1 MRKIFLLFNALI
13 AAIAFATSCE
23 QPAGNNANKP
33 ANANANATTTTGT
46 VANEAEIKKFLADF
60 GATMSKNDVVVLD
73 KMWADDF
80 MFVSHDGEILTKAQL
95 LEVLRSGTEKFESVT
110 FDDVNVRTYGD
121 TAVVR
126 AHGTQKATLEGKEH
140 SGRTVASIVL
150 VKSKD
155 GWHMV
160 LTHLAELKPAVK
172 STESNKPN
180 GHLH

>member
-1 MRKIFLLFNALI
+1 MRRGFLLFSTLI

-23 QPAGNNANKP
+23 RPAGNSANKP
-33 ANANANATTTTGT
+33 ANANANATTTTDSA
-46 VANEAEIKKFLADF
+46 ANEAEVRKFITDF

-80 MFVSHDGEILTKAQL
+80 TFVSHDGEILTKAQL

-110 FDDVNVRTYGD
+110 FDDVNVRIYGD

-126 AHGTQKATLEGKEH
+126 AHGTQKASLEGKDH
-140 SGRTVASIVL
+140 SGATVVSIVL

-160 LTHLAELKPAVK
+160 LAQLSELKPAAK
-172 STESNKPN
+172 NPESNNPN
-180 GHLH
+180 RS